1 MSEEV
6 YLKVSVVVPDIN
18 NVVESSTARDYRPV
32 HLRSVVSKVFEEHL
46 DFFVIFSMVLGLR
59 LTADLQNY

>member
-18 NVVESSTARDYRPV
+18 NVVESSTARNYRPV

-46 DFFVIFSMVLGLR
+46 DFFVIFYMVLGLR
-59 LTADLQNY
+59 STADLQNY